1 MTKTDKAMIFKFIHF
16 SEEGTFKSLNDPQT
30 STVSIWSAKVPQDF
44 SWGRNN
50 LKLVNQWVKIG
61 SN

>member
-1 MTKTDKAMIFKFIHF
+1 MTKTGKAMIFKFIRF

-44 SWGRNN
+44 S
-50 LKLVNQWVKIG
+50 
-61 SN
+61 